1 MRLFHEDIRDSL
13 VQAGQKACGYMNC
26 KLFVQAVTGIPK
38 LDDLP
43 SRSFRSV
50 SDLTAGD
57 VLKWG
62 TGQHWAIYIGDGDIM
77 EVEEWGATS
86 RIVSLAEVLEEM
98 DPPDTVFST
107 AGYQHESLLRKYIRE
122 LLNEENVLA
131 SGMCFPFAYQKA
143 EEWFES
149 HYTKGARGRAGKKH
163 PDLNNKDKFKVVHGT
178 VTDKWKNPP
187 KPIVHGW
194 VEMGD
199 LVFDSQTSGTKP
211 DGIEKEVY
219 YDMYQPE
226 VYKEFTAEEAILNC
240 AMKGGEGPWD
250 NDLYAMMQDRDA
262 WMKESA
268 LRGYVREKLL
278 SEAPITVRGYMKPAT
293 SFFTLDEWEHL
304 VNEFL
309 KFQEQ
314 GIDTRGGQLPAQLL
328 DMIEQHFSFQL
339 HDQVERWELLTQK
352 NILDFIED
360 FVNHRFWGIE
370 QEFGQYF
377 EDIKRLKF
385 AYFYSRGDMEPYV
398 LIDDEFTTQ
407 LYGSTDNPK
416 ELLHYTS
423 ESGLAR
429 LQEAIDTGNLFDI
442 SAFTVAERPFFRPE
456 SNLIVKFVGNV
467 RAGFRSDIKS
477 MAVDTGQRACNMY
490 RLQYPGHDMDNICRE
505 LDSCDG
511 DVRTSLWNEYI
522 ATPIEI
528 LSVEVVA

>member
-1 MRLFHEDIRDSL
+1 M
-13 VQAGQKACGYMNC
+13 G
-26 KLFVQAVTGIPK
+26 
-38 LDDLP
+38 
-43 SRSFRSV
+43 
-50 SDLTAGD
+50 
-57 VLKWG
+57 W
-62 TGQHWAIYIGDGDIM
+62 
-77 EVEEWGATS
+77 
-86 RIVSLAEVLEEM
+86 AEVVRPLSGGGKTISKQ
-98 DPPDTVFST
+98 D
-107 AGYQHESLLRKYIRE
+107 QHLIALL
-122 LLNEENVLA
+122 
-131 SGMCFPFAYQKA
+131 
-143 EEWFES
+143 
-149 HYTKGARGRAGKKH
+149 KKRQ
-163 PDLNNKDKFKVVHGT
+163 N
-178 VTDKWKNPP
+178 
-187 KPIVHGW
+187 
-194 VEMGD
+194 
-199 LVFDSQTSGTKP
+199 
-211 DGIEKEVY
+211 
-219 YDMYQPE
+219 
-226 VYKEFTAEEAILNC
+226 
-240 AMKGGEGPWD
+240 
-250 NDLYAMMQDRDA
+250 
-262 WMKESA
+262 ESA
-268 LRGYVREKLL
+268 LREYVREKLL
-278 SEAPITVRGYMKPAT
+278 SEAPITVRGYMKPVT